1 MVLDYSERR
10 PVSKNRP
17 KKKPVGIFIFILI
30 GAVTVSFGIGMM
42 TGWLL
47 FRPSRSKQI
56 APPPVA
62 ATPKQSAGSAAL
74 PASLPQSNGQDVP
87 LTFYQ
92 TLPHG
97 GKAVI
102 GSGLNPKR
110 SDDDAGKK
118 PVDKET
124 STSPQQKTPAAQV
137 ARPEEHADR
146 ADPPGAA
153 SKRVEPSV
161 DQGNAVKKQSVV
173 NSTFCVQVVSSRDK
187 KDAEAVKARLTARGL
202 AAYIVE
208 SKVQDKGVWFRVRL
222 GKHLEQSEANDL
234 AAKAGKGAIV
244 IPE

>member
-17 KKKPVGIFIFILI
+17 KKQPAGIFFFILI
-30 GAVTVSFGIGMM
+30 GAVTVSFGVGMM

-47 FRPSRSKQI
+47 FRQSQSKQI
-56 APPPVA
+56 APQPVA
-62 ATPKQSAGSAAL
+62 ATPNQRTGSATL
-74 PASLPQSNGQDVP
+74 PASQAQPNAQEVP

-102 GSGLNPKR
+102 GSGLNPRK
-110 SDDDAGKK
+110 SDDGAGKK
-118 PVDKET
+118 PADKET
-124 STSPQQKTPAAQV
+124 STPQQQKTPAAQV

-146 ADPPGAA
+146 ADLPGEA
-153 SKRVEPSV
+153 SKRVEPGV
-161 DQGNAVKKQSVV
+161 DQGNAVKKQPVG
-173 NSTFCVQVVSSRDK
+173 NSTFCVQVASSRDR

-202 AAYIVE
+202 AVYIVE

-222 GKHLEQSEANDL
+222 GKHLDQSEANDL

>member
-1 MVLDYSERR
+1 MVLDYCERR

-17 KKKPVGIFIFILI
+17 KKQPAGIFIFILI
-30 GAVTVSFGIGMM
+30 GAVTASFGIGVI

-47 FRPSRSKQI
+47 FRQPQSKQI

-62 ATPKQSAGSAAL
+62 ATPNQRAGSATL
-74 PASLPQSNGQDVP
+74 PASQPPSNGQDVP

-102 GSGLNPKR
+102 GSGLNPKK
-110 SDDDAGKK
+110 SDDDTGKK
-118 PVDKET
+118 PANKET
-124 STSPQQKTPAAQV
+124 STSQQQKAPAAQV
-137 ARPEEHADR
+137 VRPEEHADR
-146 ADPPGAA
+146 ADLPGEAA
-153 SKRVEPSV
+153 KRVEPSV
-161 DQGNAVKKQSVV
+161 DQGNAVKKQPVGK
-173 NSTFCVQVVSSRDK
+173 STFCVQVASSRDR

-202 AAYIVE
+202 AVYIVE

-222 GKHLEQSEANDL
+222 GKHLDQSEANDL